1 METNIST
8 NKNVSKKPTSFLS
21 RLIADKSWQKLWT
34 VGVLSNFIA
43 FLVADFFA
51 VVVNVDVLI
60 ELIASDALASFNV
73 VEFSVT
79 GLTGRK
85 IEEDGVAAR
94 TAAISVA

>member
-1 METNIST
+1 
-8 NKNVSKKPTSFLS
+8 
-21 RLIADKSWQKLWT
+21 
-34 VGVLSNFIA
+34 LSNFIA